1 VKVLSREEI
10 RIDRSIDRAI
20 ACVFIG
26 LSIISLYCLLKTD
39 NTMLRIEVGG
49 SIPLNLMAAISF
61 LTREPAREMTRR
73 GEIAIPTV
81 SLILPFLALNS
92 PMVIDTPYSIA
103 WGLVVAIFGAMLALI
118 SFVYLRRSFAIMPA
132 VRTVV
137 SGGPYRTIR
146 HPLYLGEF
154 IYTLGMVL
162 LAFCLVSLVL
172 ILVLVI
178 FLVPRIQIEERKL
191 REYPEYNEYALLVR
205 YRLIPYVY

>member
-1 VKVLSREEI
+1 MRVSGKEEI

-26 LSIISLYCLLKTD
+26 LSIISLYCLLKTG
-39 NTMLRIEVGG
+39 NTMLKIEVRG

-73 GEIAIPTV
+73 GEVAIPTA
-81 SLILPFLALNS
+81 SLVLPFLALNV

-103 WGLVVAIFGAMLALI
+103 WGLLVAIFGAIMALI

-137 SGGPYRTIR
+137 TGGPYRTVR
-146 HPLYLGEF
+146 HTLYLGEF
-154 IYTLGMVL
+154 IYTLGRL
-162 LAFCLVSLVL
+162 LAFSLVSMAL
-172 ILVLVI
+172 ILVSAI
-178 FLVPRIQIEERKL
+178 FLVLRIQIEERKL
-191 REYPEYNEYALLVR
+191 REYPEYDEYALLVR

>member
-1 VKVLSREEI
+1 M
-10 RIDRSIDRAI
+10 
-20 ACVFIG
+20 
-26 LSIISLYCLLKTD
+26 LK
-39 NTMLRIEVGG
+39 IEVGG

-73 GEIAIPTV
+73 GEIAIPTA
-81 SLILPFLALNS
+81 SLVLPFLALNG

-103 WGLVVAIFGAMLALI
+103 WGLLVAIFGAIMALI

-137 SGGPYRTIR
+137 TGGPYRTVR

-162 LAFCLVSLVL
+162 LAFSLVSMAL
-172 ILVLVI
+172 ILVSAI
-178 FLVPRIQIEERKL
+178 FLVLRIQIEERKL
-191 REYPEYNEYALLVR
+191 REYPEYDEYALLVR